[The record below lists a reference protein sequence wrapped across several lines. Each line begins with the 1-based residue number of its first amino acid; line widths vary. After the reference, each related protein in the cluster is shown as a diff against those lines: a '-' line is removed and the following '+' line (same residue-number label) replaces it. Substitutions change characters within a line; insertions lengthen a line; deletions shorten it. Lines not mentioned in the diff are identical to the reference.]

1 MLKPNGNFE
10 LKWEWQVNLPN
21 FDDIKEKF
29 DSMVQEGLSP
39 FSLDI
44 TTIFQTI
51 MKGIFNLDITSLKEE
66 VTGFTKS
73 ELIDLLSIIKS
84 IVMENFY
91 NS

>member
-29 DSMVQEGLSP
+29 DAMVQEGLSS

-66 VTGFTKS
+66 VIGFTKS

-84 IVMENFY
+84 IVMEKFY